1 MHAVIQHF
9 RETNRVINTI
19 LGHSKGGDVVLYA
32 SKYHDIDNVINVS
45 GCYDL
50 KRDIEE
56 RIGDNF
62 MQRIEKDGFD
72 DVKNKIGSVVFR
84 VTKESLMDWLTTDM
98 HEACLKIEKKCRVL
112 TVHGDADEVIP
123 VEDAMKFHKIIPNRR
138 LQIVGGA
145 NHGYTSHQAGLT
157 TIVLNFIKA
166 AVWQWYFESSQRGN
180 QYGIS

>member
-1 MHAVIQHF
+1 MNISALCACFFLI
-9 RETNRVINTI
+9 
-19 LGHSKGGDVVLYA
+19 
-32 SKYHDIDNVINVS
+32 
-45 GCYDL
+45 
-50 KRDIEE
+50 
-56 RIGDNF
+56 
-62 MQRIEKDGFD
+62 
-72 DVKNKIGSVVFR
+72 
-84 VTKESLMDWLTTDM
+84 TDFVRSY
-98 HEACLKIEKKCRVL
+98 RVL